1 MGFTS
6 SEASDLLRNKF
17 VVVLGDSIQRAV
29 YKDLVLFLQKSDH
42 LTGEQLRAKSEP
54 SFERDCRLETS
65 EQTNGPEFRESRQ
78 FCDHFHLLR
87 FHFLTRVYN
96 DYVEEI
102 LKGFLAEPLP
112 DIVIIN
118 SCVWDISRY
127 GEDSKME
134 YWRNLERLFTR
145 LREVLPADC
154 LVIWSLAMPL
164 GSRPKGGF
172 LPSELQKQ
180 YPHLRE
186 DVMEANFYVAKLAAA
201 YNLDVLDLHF
211 RFRHRLS
218 QRAPDGIHWDQ
229 RAHRTITQ
237 LLLHHIAEAWHIH
250 LPPLKASVPVPRG
263 VGPRG
268 SGPLRRNV
276 AVENH
281 FTSDLPE
288 SFLGY
293 MSFRDGP
300 GPVVPVPRGVG
311 PGGSGPLRRNVAV
324 ENHFTSDLPESFLGY
339 MSFRDGPGPGPEVLA
354 PWEVGGRGPAPHNR
368 NYLRPDLPGPCPPPV
383 RFRDAPGPDGAAADR
398 ASAMGDPQRL
408 NGPWPP
414 VCNRRVM
421 RRRAQE
427 PYSLAHCGRPVYS
440 GRRGS
445 SH

>member
-1 MGFTS
+1 MSFTS
-6 SEASDLLRNKF
+6 RGASFLLRNKF

-42 LTGEQLRAKSEP
+42 LTADQLRAKSEL
-54 SFERDCRLETS
+54 SFEGDCRLEAS

-78 FCDHFHLLR
+78 FCHPFHLLR

-112 DIVIIN
+112 DILIIN

-127 GEDSKME
+127 GEDSKTE
-134 YWRNLERLFTR
+134 YWRNLERLFIR

-164 GSRPKGGF
+164 GSQPKGGF
-172 LPSELQKQ
+172 LSSEPQKR
-180 YPHLRE
+180 YPNLRK
-186 DVMEANFYVAKLAAA
+186 DVVEVNFHVAKLAAA

-211 RFRHRLS
+211 RFRHELS
-218 QRAPDGIHWDQ
+218 QRAADGIHWDQ

-250 LPPLKASVPVPRG
+250 LPPHKASVPVSWE

-281 FTSDLPE
+281 FTSDQPE
-288 SFLGY
+288 SFPGY

-300 GPVVPVPRGVG
+300 GPV
-311 PGGSGPLRRNVAV
+311 
-324 ENHFTSDLPESFLGY
+324 
-339 MSFRDGPGPGPEVLA
+339 
-354 PWEVGGRGPAPHNR
+354 
-368 NYLRPDLPGPCPPPV
+368 
-383 RFRDAPGPDGAAADR
+383 GAAADR

-408 NGPWPP
+408 NGPWRLAG
-414 VCNRRVM
+414 NRRVM
-421 RRRAQE
+421 RRRVNQGRAQE
-427 PYSLAHCGRPVYS
+427 PYSLAHRGRTVCS
-440 GRRGS
+440 GRRGF